1 VTPPAEEPAPPTIGV
16 DLGATNVRCAVV
28 DRNGSILAELR
39 GHTGEGG
46 VNVVPTT
53 AALVQQLCERHPEAA
68 AVGVGAAGL
77 VDREGGVRYAP
88 NIPAF
93 RHTPLRI
100 ELEKA
105 IGLPVVVDNDANAAA
120 WGEIVHGAARGA
132 LYALMITLGSGIGGG
147 IVARGRVIRGA
158 HGFAAE
164 VGHFQIDPDGPMC
177 ACGERGHWE
186 AFASG
191 HALGRMGRQ
200 WARDGRAPGVLARA
214 GGDPEAVTGEHVG
227 DSAQAG
233 EVDGRALLDE
243 YAAYVAVGL
252 AGLANVLDPE
262 RIVISGGLVELGD
275 TLLTPVR
282 DAFARYIEGAEYRP
296 MIPIVPAELGE
307 QAGVIGAAARARDLE
322 PGRSGVWTK

>member
-1 VTPPAEEPAPPTIGV
+1 VTDEAEQPAPSTIGV
-16 DLGATNVRCAVV
+16 DLGATNVRVAVV
-28 DRNGSILAELR
+28 DRSGSIRAER
-39 GHTGEGG
+39 RDHTGEDGAD
-46 VNVVPTT
+46 VVPTT
-53 AALVQQLCERHPEAA
+53 VALVRKLRDDFPEVT

-77 VDREGGVRYAP
+77 VDRDGDVQYAP

-93 RHTPLRI
+93 RRTPLRD
-100 ELEKA
+100 ELHRA

-132 LYALMITLGSGIGGG
+132 LYALMVTLGSGIGGG

-164 VGHFQIDPDGPMC
+164 VGHFQIDPNGPMC

-191 HALGRMGRQ
+191 HALGRMGRE
-200 WARDGRAPGVLARA
+200 WAAAGRAPGVVARA
-214 GGDPEAVTGEHVG
+214 GGDLDAVTGVHVG

-233 EVDGRALLDE
+233 EPDGRALLDE
-243 YAAYVAVGL
+243 YAELVAVGL
-252 AGLANVLDPE
+252 AGLANILDPE

-282 DAFARYIEGAEYRP
+282 EAFGRRIEGVEYRP
-296 MIPIVPAELGE
+296 RIDIVPAALGE
-307 QAGVIGAAARARDLE
+307 HAGVIGAAARARDLE
-322 PGRSGVWTK
+322 PGESGVWTK